1 MVLAVLEEVD
11 EEVDRSINDGE
22 EVGQMGG
29 VLHPGGPHQV
39 LLKLKIKTVIAFMS

>member
-39 LLKLKIKTVIAFMS
+39 LLKHNKELECE